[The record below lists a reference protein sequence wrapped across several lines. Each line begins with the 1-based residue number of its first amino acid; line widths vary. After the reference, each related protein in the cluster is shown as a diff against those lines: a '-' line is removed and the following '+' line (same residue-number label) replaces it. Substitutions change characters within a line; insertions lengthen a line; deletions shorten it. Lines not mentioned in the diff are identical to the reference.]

1 VVSNTDSAA
10 LVTDAASG
18 TSEGLFEDV
27 YEWHI
32 PQINLTGSEIEAVND
47 EIWTFCNDYNV

>member
-1 VVSNTDSAA
+1 MVSNTDSAA